1 MKKTAAKSPKKSETP
16 EFAVKVYGG
25 APVGNAHTVK
35 DLENGIYWVGEENDD
50 PFHCNPY
57 LIVEDGDS
65 AVVDPGGLLYA
76 ESILEKI
83 SSIVELSSIK
93 YIIAHHQDPDV
104 CSAVNAF
111 RPHVDPDCVIACH
124 SRMSVLIKHFG
135 CGFNFYEVD
144 KKGMKLRLGGRSLK
158 FAHTPYLHSPGAIVT
173 YDERTK
179 SVFSSDL
186 FGGITTDWELYAD
199 NSYFEKIV
207 SFHGGYM
214 PSSEILTNGLHQMKK
229 LGPIERILPQHG
241 SIIKGNIDELFKKL
255 EKLQVGM
262 YADESFAETIR
273 KQQAAIR
280 MRQMVETCNLNLM
293 AADQDGTIVY
303 MNPQS
308 RKIMK
313 SIEHLLPCKVDNI
326 VGASFDIFHKD
337 PRFQRGL
344 LKNHRESFP
353 RKAVISVGDEKLSLN
368 ASAVYDDEGSFIGP
382 MVSWEIITD
391 KIKREER
398 DQQVK
403 DELYKTTVRL
413 GEAAEALKN
422 VSLTMSSSAEETS
435 TQADTVSQSS
445 VTVSGN
451 INSVVTSMEGM
462 SASITEISKNT
473 AQANVVVK
481 EAVSLARNA
490 SGIIAALGKSSTEIG
505 KVIKVISSITQQT
518 NLLALN
524 ATIEAAR
531 AGDAGKGFAVVANEV
546 KDLAKET
553 AKSTE
558 DITEKIEK
566 IQKDTE
572 NAIAA
577 IESISSI
584 IGQVN
589 DISSTIASAVEEQ
602 SVTSSEIANNMGQAA
617 KGIDEISNNIS
628 GVAEAATETS
638 KGAGKTSQ
646 SATDLTDLANS
657 LQHLVQEFEKH

>member
-1 MKKTAAKSPKKSETP
+1 MKKTAEKPQKKPAKE
-16 EFAVKVYGG
+16 EFTIKIYDAAPTG
-25 APVGNAHTVK
+25 AAHTVQEVG
-35 DLENGIYWVGEENDD
+35 DGIYWLGEENDD

-57 LIVEDGDS
+57 MIVEDEGTIII
-65 AVVDPGGLLYA
+65 DPGGLLYA
-76 ESILEKI
+76 ESIMDKI
-83 SSIVELSSIK
+83 SSVTELSSIK

-104 CSAVNAF
+104 CSAVNAL
-111 RPHVDPDCVIACH
+111 RPHVDPDCQIVCH

-135 CGFNFYEVD
+135 SGFDFYEVD
-144 KKGMKLRLGGRSLK
+144 KKGNKLRLGSRTMK

-173 YDERTK
+173 YDTKTK
-179 SVFSSDL
+179 SVFSSDI
-186 FGGITTDWELYAD
+186 FGGITPDWELYAD
-199 NSYFEKIV
+199 NDSYFDKLV

-214 PSSEILTNGLHQMKK
+214 PSSEILSNGLKQIKK
-229 LGPIERILPQHG
+229 LGTVETIYPQHG
-241 SIIKGNIDELFKKL
+241 SIIQKNVDKFFDKL
-255 EKLQVGM
+255 DKLQVGM
-262 YADESFAETIR
+262 YADDSFSEVLA
-273 KQQAAIR
+273 QQREAIR

-293 AADQDGTIVY
+293 AADDQGTIVY
-303 MNPQS
+303 MNPNS
-308 RKIMK
+308 RRILKT
-313 SIEHLLPCKVDNI
+313 IEHLLPCKVDEI
-326 VGASFDIFHKD
+326 VGKSFDIFHKD
-337 PRFQRGL
+337 PSFQRGL
-344 LKNHRESFP
+344 LKDPRDSFP
-353 RKAVISVGDEKLSLN
+353 RQAVISVGDEKLSLN
-368 ASAVYDDEGSFIGP
+368 ASAVYDEEGKFIGP
-382 MVSWEIITD
+382 MASWEIITD

-398 DQQVK
+398 DKQVK
-403 DELYKTTVRL
+403 EKIVGTTESL
-413 GEAAEALKN
+413 GEASEALKN

-445 VTVSGN
+445 VTVSDS

-462 SASITEISKNT
+462 STSITEISKNT

-481 EAVSLARNA
+481 EAVSLAENA
-490 SGIIAALGKSSTEIG
+490 NQTIAALGISSTEIG

-546 KDLAKET
+546 KELAKET
-553 AKSTE
+553 SKSTE

-572 NAIAA
+572 NAISA

-589 DISSTIASAVEEQ
+589 DISTTIASAVEEQ

-638 KGAGKTSQ
+638 KGAAKTSE
-646 SATDLTDLANS
+646 SATDLTGLANTMRS
-657 LQHLVQEFEKH
+657 IVQEFED